1 MTWLWLVLILLL
13 LLICLVIF
21 WAFKTAFMRNDKRLI
36 SFETGPLAEYKDVFE
51 SSAKYLDSL
60 TSERVYVKSFDG
72 LRLAGSY
79 YNNNNSNTTIL
90 LFHGY
95 RSDGRFDFACAVKYY
110 IEMGLNVF
118 VADQRANGES
128 EGVLITFGIKERK
141 DVITWTEFINANYT
155 PKNIF
160 LSGVSMGATTV
171 MMAANLN
178 LPQNVRGII
187 ADCGFT
193 SVPEII
199 KKVARQAFKIDA
211 TIFLPILNLMCKIFG
226 GFSIYET
233 TTIKSLS
240 ESDIPIFFIHGKN
253 DGFVPCEM
261 TEQSHVAAR
270 AEKHICIVENAD
282 HGMSFLVDSDNIKKQ
297 ISNFIKGHSS

>member
-1 MTWLWLVLILLL
+1 MTWFWLVLILLL

-79 YNNNNSNTTIL
+79 YNNNNSDTTIL

-141 DVITWTEFINANYT
+141 DVITWTEFIIANYT

-199 KKVARQAFKIDA
+199 KKVARQAFRIDA
-211 TIFLPILNLMCKIFG
+211 TIFLPMLNLRCKIFG
-226 GFSIYET
+226 GFSFYET